1 MVNATAALKE
11 FDIDPAHG
19 VNRGVQEIG
28 EMINKSGDPLEMA
41 NTVIQHLGG
50 AEIADFPVARI
61 TAKALVE
68 QAIVKGAEYKADEAL
83 EYAKEKVIKLKK
95 DHSFLFVKP
104 EQSATETAQET
115 KVSKS
120 GRVGGKSKHR
130 AEALALCEQN
140 KDLTNAQLAK
150 LLSEKLNISYSHGF
164 YFAQRVFKR
173 K

>member
-1 MVNATAALKE
+1 M
-11 FDIDPAHG
+11 
-19 VNRGVQEIG
+19 
-28 EMINKSGDPLEMA
+28 
-41 NTVIQHLGG
+41 
-50 AEIADFPVARI
+50 
-61 TAKALVE
+61 
-68 QAIVKGAEYKADEAL
+68 
-83 EYAKEKVIKLKK
+83 IKLKK

-104 EQSATETAQET
+104 EQSATETASET

-120 GRVGGKSKHR
+120 GRVGGKSKYR